1 MIRFS
6 SLFLILILSFSVFL
20 PVPVFAAC
28 PANVP
33 LPPTTFA
40 ETLCLFTSFINSLLP
55 VIVGATL
62 LVFFWGLAKVIRG
75 SGDEKVIEEGKSLMK
90 WGILALF
97 VMVSFIG
104 IINLITGDLFGQP
117 ISTIPQFPTTS
128 P

>member
-1 MIRFS
+1 M
-6 SLFLILILSFSVFL
+6 
-20 PVPVFAAC
+20 PVFSAC
-28 PANVP
+28 PSPIP
-33 LPPTTFA
+33 LPPATFS
-40 ETLCLFTSFINSLLP
+40 ETLCLFTSFLTSLFP

-62 LVFFWGLAKVIRG
+62 LVFFWGLARVIRG
-75 SGDEKVIEEGKSLMK
+75 SGDEKVIEEGKNLMK

-117 ISTIPQFPTTS
+117 ISAIPQFPERIS